1 MELTSSSTRAVA
13 TNSARAVTNIG
24 ELFAALAVGWQSESP
39 DNRLL
44 IAGEGGQF
52 IRVGPRRYLGEYFK
66 PWPGDIVVDSGSYS
80 MRGFIRFEIY
90 SDFRE
95 LFTTNHAGDHVWY
108 SAALTARGFELA
120 QAGLLPEL
128 SRLDHP
134 FFNPAITDVASDLQL
149 GMAAKRIAQ

>member
-1 MELTSSSTRAVA
+1 MEVTNRTGTVA
-13 TNSARAVTNIG
+13 TSVARAVTNIG
-24 ELFAALAVGWQSESP
+24 DLFAALAVGWQAGSG

-66 PWPGDIVVDSGSYS
+66 PWPGDIAVDSGAYS
-80 MRGFIRFEIY
+80 MRGFIRFEII

-95 LFTTNHAGDHVWY
+95 LFDTNHADDHVWY
-108 SAALTARGFELA
+108 SAVLTQRGFELA

-134 FFNPAITDVASDLQL
+134 FFNPAITDVAPDLQL
-149 GMAAKRIAQ
+149 GITAKRIAQ